1 MSHTNHHTWVSWNER
16 GGGEER
22 EKGSLVPKLGERDRK
37 GREGG
42 RRRVEGEWNKAT
54 SFCIADVLH
63 GCDIIEDVAIAYGFN
78 NVKMTLPKT
87 SCVAKQVCLD
97 QLTGFP
103 CPTPFFHSYQST
115 NYQTS

>member
-1 MSHTNHHTWVSWNER
+1 M
-16 GGGEER
+16 GGWEG
-22 EKGSLVPKLGERDRK
+22 

-42 RRRVEGEWNKAT
+42 REGGGEGERWTSNIH
-54 SFCIADVLH
+54 SFCISDVLH

-87 SCVAKQVCLD
+87 ACVAKQVCLE

-103 CPTPFFHSYQST
+103 CPTPLFP
-115 NYQTS
+115 